1 MKVRNSVHRSED
13 EVSIIDE
20 DSSSE
25 AAMGHDLEAADNE
38 VVFNESTSKNGGRSR
53 TTETSVSIDVPPPP
67 ASQHRN
73 RGRSRSR
80 SLQPHTTTLS
90 STGSLTGSI
99 SSFPYSLPQSYFN
112 S

>member
-20 DSSSE
+20 DSEAGE

-67 ASQHRN
+67 ASRN
-73 RGRSRSR
+73 RGRRQSR